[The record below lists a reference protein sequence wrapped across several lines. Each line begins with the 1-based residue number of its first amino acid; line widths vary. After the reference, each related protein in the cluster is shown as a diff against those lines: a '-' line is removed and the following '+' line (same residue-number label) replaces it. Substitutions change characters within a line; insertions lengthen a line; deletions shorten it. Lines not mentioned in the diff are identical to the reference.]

1 MHRTFLVLPLA
12 ALALVAGHIFAQ
24 QTSAPVSLTIYNQNF
39 AVARTTVDLA
49 LTPGTNEVT
58 TTEVT
63 SQLEPDSVVL
73 RDPTGKH
80 IFSVVEQ
87 NYDAAIVNQDW
98 LLQKYEGQ
106 TIDFQTNSYLDD
118 KTHTWIPVIS
128 HGKILRAS
136 PPLVEVDGKMQF
148 QLPGT
153 PLFPATTNGLLLKPT
168 LRWQIAADSAASF
181 PAELSYVT
189 NGFTWSA
196 TYNLVANSGTG
207 GNATEP
213 MDLVGGI
220 TMQNNCGVDFPA
232 AAIKLVAGNVAKI
245 APPVTIN
252 GIAAMKAMGGGGGA
266 AVMVTQENF
275 DDFHLYDLNRTTS
288 LHNGETKQVE
298 FLTANAV
305 PVTRRYE
312 FEPNAGFNIY
322 PGSGNVYMDR
332 SYGLVGT
339 PRVTVVNEF
348 TNSTANH
355 LGIPL
360 PAGRLRLYR
369 RDKSGAMQFA
379 GEASIEHTPRNE
391 KIRFVTGD
399 AFDITAKRIQTD
411 FHSNHAGRV
420 IDESFSIE
428 VKNQKDEPV
437 TVHLIEHLY
446 RAANWDITQKSAA
459 YTKRD
464 SSAIEFPV
472 EVKPESSTTVTYT
485 VHYTW

>member
-1 MHRTFLVLPLA
+1 MHKF
-12 ALALVAGHIFAQ
+12 LALVVTALVLAIPQAPQ
-24 QTSAPVSLTIYNQNF
+24 EASAPVSLTIYNQNF
-39 AVARTTVDLA
+39 AVARTSVDLA
-49 LTPGTNEVT
+49 LKPGTNEVT

-87 NYDAAIVNQDW
+87 NYDAAIVSQEW

-106 TIDFQTNSYLDD
+106 TIDFQTNTYVDD
-118 KTHTWIPVIS
+118 KTHVQTPILVQ
-128 HGKILRAS
+128 GKILRAS

-168 LRWQIAADSAASF
+168 LRWQIASEHAASF

-189 NGFTWSA
+189 GGFTWSA
-196 TYNLVANSGTG
+196 TYNLVASSGTG
-207 GNATEP
+207 GSATEP
-213 MDLVGGI
+213 MDLVGWI

-232 AAIKLVAGNVAKI
+232 ASIQLVAGNVAKI
-245 APPVTIN
+245 QNEAVAAIGGMGTGN
-252 GIAAMKAMGGGGGA
+252 GFTLKAVPA
-266 AVMVTQENF
+266 VTQQNF

-298 FLTANAV
+298 FLTVNAV

-322 PGSGNVYMDR
+322 SGAGGAYMDR
-332 SYGLVGT
+332 TYGLVGD

-355 LGIPL
+355 LGIPM

-369 RDKSGAMQFA
+369 RDKSGAVQFA
-379 GEASIEHTPRNE
+379 GEATISHTPRNE

-399 AFDITAKRIQTD
+399 AFDITGKRIQTD

-420 IDESFSIE
+420 IDETFSIE
-428 VKNQKDEPV
+428 LKNQKEQPV
-437 TVHLIEHLY
+437 IVHVIEHLY
-446 RAANWDITQKSAA
+446 RAANWEITQKSADYA
-459 YTKRD
+459 KRD
-464 SSAIEFPV
+464 SNTIEFPV
-472 EVKPESSTTVTYT
+472 QVKPESAATITYT

>member
-1 MHRTFLVLPLA
+1 MHRTLLALPLIV
-12 ALALVAGHIFAQ
+12 LALVAGYASAQ
-24 QTSAPVSLTIYNQNF
+24 QTGAPVSLTIYNQNF
-39 AVARTTVDLA
+39 AVARTSVDLA
-49 LTPGTNEVT
+49 LQPGTNEVT

-63 SQLEPDSVVL
+63 SRLEPDSVVL

-80 IFSVVEQ
+80 DFSVVEQ

-106 TIDFQTNSYLDD
+106 TIDFETNAYVDD
-118 KTHTWIPVIS
+118 KTHLWVPVIS

-136 PPLVEVDGKMQF
+136 PPLIEVDGKMKF

-153 PLFPATTNGLLLKPT
+153 PLFPATTDGLLLKPT
-168 LRWQIAADSAASF
+168 LRWQIAADRAASF

-189 NGFTWSA
+189 GGFTWSA
-196 TYNLVANSGTG
+196 TYNLVANSAG
-207 GNATEP
+207 GSATEP
-213 MDLVGGI
+213 MDIVGWI
-220 TMQNNCGVDFPA
+220 TMQNNCGVDFPSA
-232 AAIKLVAGNVAKI
+232 SIKLIAGNVAKI
-245 APPVTIN
+245 QPAVGGIVAGN
-252 GIAAMKAMGGGGGA
+252 GFMLKSQAE
-266 AVMVTQENF
+266 AVAVTQENF

-312 FEPNAGFNIY
+312 FEPSAAFAPYYAI
-322 PGSGNVYMDR
+322 GSAYTE
-332 SYGLVGT
+332 STYGLGGNH
-339 PRVTVVNEF
+339 RVVVVNELN
-348 TNSTANH
+348 NSIANH

-379 GEASIEHTPRNE
+379 GEAEIEHTPRNE

-399 AFDITAKRIQTD
+399 AFDITAKRVQTN
-411 FHSNHAGRV
+411 FHINTSGRF

-428 VKNQKDEPV
+428 VKNQKDQPV

-446 RAANWDITQKSAA
+446 RAANWEITQKSAD
-459 YTKRD
+459 YTTRD
-464 SSAIEFPV
+464 SSTIEVPV
-472 EVKPESSTTVTYT
+472 QVKPESAATVTYT

>member
-1 MHRTFLVLPLA
+1 MNRTFLALPLTVL
-12 ALALVAGHIFAQ
+12 ALAAGPSFAQ
-24 QTSAPVSLTIYNQNF
+24 QAGAPVSLTIYNQNF
-39 AVARTTVDLA
+39 AVAHTTVDLA

-106 TIDFQTNSYLDD
+106 TIDFQINSYLDD

-168 LRWQIAADSAASF
+168 LRWQIAADRAASF

-189 NGFTWSA
+189 GGFTWSA
-196 TYNLVANSGTG
+196 TYNLVADSGTG
-207 GNATEP
+207 GSATEP
-213 MDLVGGI
+213 MDIVGWI
-220 TMQNNCGVDFPA
+220 TMQNNCGVDFPSA
-232 AAIKLVAGNVAKI
+232 SIKLIAGNVAKI
-245 APPVTIN
+245 QNVGMA
-252 GIAAMKAMGGGGGA
+252 AMGGIVA
-266 AVMVTQENF
+266 KAYDRAQSVAVTQENF
-275 DDFHLYDLNRTTS
+275 DDFHLYDLIRTTS

-312 FEPNAGFNIY
+312 FEPNAGFSIY
-322 PGSGNVYMDR
+322 PGPNAYLER
-332 SYGLVGT
+332 SYGLVGN

-379 GEASIEHTPRNE
+379 GEASVEHTPRNE

-399 AFDITAKRIQTD
+399 AFDITAKRTQTD
-411 FHSNHAGRV
+411 FRSNHAGRV

-428 VKNQKDEPV
+428 VKNQKDQPV

-446 RAANWDITQKSAA
+446 RTANWAILEKSSD

-464 SSAIEFPV
+464 SSTIEFPI
-472 EVKPESSTTVTYT
+472 EVQPESATKVTYT

>member
-1 MHRTFLVLPLA
+1 VDPRHLAWKNPARLA
-12 ALALVAGHIFAQ
+12 AADR
-24 QTSAPVSLTIYNQNF
+24 S
-39 AVARTTVDLA
+39 
-49 LTPGTNEVT
+49 
-58 TTEVT
+58 
-63 SQLEPDSVVL
+63 
-73 RDPTGKH
+73 
-80 IFSVVEQ
+80 
-87 NYDAAIVNQDW
+87 
-98 LLQKYEGQ
+98 
-106 TIDFQTNSYLDD
+106 
-118 KTHTWIPVIS
+118 
-128 HGKILRAS
+128 
-136 PPLVEVDGKMQF
+136 
-148 QLPGT
+148 
-153 PLFPATTNGLLLKPT
+153 
-168 LRWQIAADSAASF
+168 RWQIAADRAASF

-189 NGFTWSA
+189 GGFTWSA

-207 GNATEP
+207 GSATEP
-213 MDLVGGI
+213 VDIVGWI

-232 AAIKLVAGNVAKI
+232 ANIKLIAGNIAKI
-245 APPVTIN
+245 QGAIGGILGGIGTGNGFALKAEAAPV
-252 GIAAMKAMGGGGGA
+252 
-266 AVMVTQENF
+266 VTQQNF

-322 PGSGNVYMDR
+322 PGGGNAYMDR
-332 SYGLVGT
+332 SYGLVGN

-379 GEASIEHTPRNE
+379 GEASVEHTPRNE

-411 FHSNHAGRV
+411 FRSNHAGRV

-428 VKNQKDEPV
+428 VKNQKDQPV

-446 RAANWDITQKSAA
+446 RAANWEITEKSAA

-464 SSAIEFPV
+464 SGTIEFPV
-472 EVKPESSTTVTYT
+472 EVKPESSTIVTYT
-485 VHYTW
+485 AHYTW

>member
-1 MHRTFLVLPLA
+1 MHKFLALA
-12 ALALVAGHIFAQ
+12 VTALALAIPQAPAQ
-24 QTSAPVSLTIYNQNF
+24 EASAPVSLTIYNQDF
-39 AVARTTVDLA
+39 AVARTSVDLA
-49 LTPGTNEVT
+49 LKPGTNEVT

-73 RDPTGKH
+73 RDPSGKH
-80 IFSVVEQ
+80 TFSVVEQ

-106 TIDFQTNSYLDD
+106 TIDFQTNAYTDD
-118 KTHTWIPVIS
+118 KS
-128 HGKILRAS
+128 HKWVPIFTQGKILRAS

-168 LRWQIAADSAASF
+168 LRWQIASDHAASF
-181 PAELSYVT
+181 PAELSYIT
-189 NGFTWSA
+189 RGFTWSA
-196 TYNLVANSGTG
+196 TYNLLANSGTG
-207 GNATEP
+207 GSATEP
-213 MDLVGGI
+213 MDLVGWI
-220 TMQNNCGVDFPA
+220 TMQNNCGVDFPSA
-232 AAIKLVAGNVAKI
+232 SIQLIAGNVAKI
-245 APPVTIN
+245 QTFAGGMFHAAAAAPM
-252 GIAAMKAMGGGGGA
+252 MKAA
-266 AVMVTQENF
+266 AETVTQENF

-322 PGSGNVYMDR
+322 SGAGGAYMDR
-332 SYGLVGT
+332 TYGLVGD

-355 LGIPL
+355 LGIPM

-369 RDKSGAMQFA
+369 RDKSGAVQFA
-379 GEASIEHTPRNE
+379 GEASISHTPRNE

-399 AFDITAKRIQTD
+399 AFDITGKRIQTD
-411 FHSNHAGRV
+411 FHSNLAGRV
-420 IDESFSIE
+420 IDETFSIE
-428 VKNQKDEPV
+428 LKNQKEQPV
-437 TVHLIEHLY
+437 TVHVIEHLY
-446 RAANWDITQKSAA
+446 RAANWEITQKSAD

-464 SSAIEFPV
+464 SSTIEFPV
-472 EVKPESSTTVTYT
+472 QVKPESATTITYT

>member
-1 MHRTFLVLPLA
+1 MRHLFLALFLTALPL
-12 ALALVAGHIFAQ
+12 IAQ
-24 QTSAPVSLTIYNQNF
+24 QASAPVSLTIYNQNF
-39 AVARTTVDLA
+39 AVARTSVDLA
-49 LTPGTNEVT
+49 LHPGTNEVT

-80 IFSVVEQ
+80 DFFVIEQ

-106 TIDFQTNSYLDD
+106 TIDFQTNAYTDD
-118 KTHTWIPVIS
+118 KS
-128 HGKILRAS
+128 HRWVPIFTQGKILRAS
-136 PPLVEVDGKMQF
+136 PPLIEVEGKMQF
-148 QLPGT
+148 QLPGM
-153 PLFPATTNGLLLKPT
+153 PLFPATTDGLLLKPT
-168 LRWQIAADSAASF
+168 LRWQIAAEHAASF
-181 PAELSYVT
+181 PAELSYIT
-189 NGFTWSA
+189 HGFTWSA
-196 TYNLVANSGTG
+196 TYNLVANAGTG
-207 GNATEP
+207 GSATEP
-213 MDLVGGI
+213 MDLVGWI

-232 AAIKLVAGNVAKI
+232 ARIQLIAGNVAKI
-245 APPVTIN
+245 QPPQSRFVLSS
-252 GIAAMKAMGGGGGA
+252 AAETVAVNGA
-266 AVMVTQENF
+266 AVTQENF
-275 DDFHLYDLNRTTS
+275 DDFHLYDLNRSTS

-312 FEPNAGFNIY
+312 FEPSAGF
-322 PGSGNVYMDR
+322 VYYAAGGAVYDAR
-332 SYGLVGT
+332 SYGLGGDT
-339 PRVTVVNEF
+339 RVTVVNEF

-369 RDKSGAMQFA
+369 RDKSGAVQFA
-379 GEASIEHTPRNE
+379 GEAEVTHTPRNE
-391 KIRFVTGD
+391 KVRFVTGD

-411 FHSNHAGRV
+411 FHSNQAGRV

-428 VKNQKDEPV
+428 VKNQKDQPV
-437 TVHLIEHLY
+437 TVHIIEHLY
-446 RAANWDITQKSAA
+446 RTANWEIARKSAD

-464 SSAIEFPV
+464 SSTIEFPV
-472 EVKPESSTTVTYT
+472 QVKPESSTSVTYT

>member
-1 MHRTFLVLPLA
+1 MHRTFLALPLA
-12 ALALVAGHIFAQ
+12 VLALVAGHISAQ

-128 HGKILRAS
+128 HAKILRAS

-168 LRWQIAADSAASF
+168 LRWQIAADRAASF

-207 GNATEP
+207 GSATEP
-213 MDLVGGI
+213 MDIVGWI

-245 APPVTIN
+245 QNV
-252 GIAAMKAMGGGGGA
+252 AASALARAWLCRMLHRAQTVA
-266 AVMVTQENF
+266 VTQENF
-275 DDFHLYDLNRTTS
+275 DDFHLYDLNRITS

-298 FLTANAV
+298 FLTV
-305 PVTRRYE
+305 QC
-312 FEPNAGFNIY
+312 
-322 PGSGNVYMDR
+322 R
-332 SYGLVGT
+332 S
-339 PRVTVVNEF
+339 RH
-348 TNSTANH
+348 S
-355 LGIPL
+355 PL
-360 PAGRLRLYR
+360 
-369 RDKSGAMQFA
+369 
-379 GEASIEHTPRNE
+379 
-391 KIRFVTGD
+391 
-399 AFDITAKRIQTD
+399 
-411 FHSNHAGRV
+411 
-420 IDESFSIE
+420 
-428 VKNQKDEPV
+428 
-437 TVHLIEHLY
+437 
-446 RAANWDITQKSAA
+446 
-459 YTKRD
+459 
-464 SSAIEFPV
+464 
-472 EVKPESSTTVTYT
+472 
-485 VHYTW
+485 